1 MPDWIAWAA
10 TVLALVFGAPY
21 VIIGGWFMLVNAKKA
36 RRYAVTL
43 KHNEGAF
50 IALCVKKRWD
60 RWTFED
66 VTITPKNPGG
76 AYMAAAPGQLHIP
89 YRNILYYQEIQE
101 TANATE

>member
-1 MPDWIAWAA
+1 MFAWIA
-10 TVLALVFGAPY
+10 TILAVIFGLPW
-21 VIIGGWFMLVNAKKA
+21 IIVCVGHYAVNVKRAH
-36 RRYAVTL
+36 RYAVTL

-50 IALCVKKRWD
+50 VALCTRKRWD

-66 VTITPKNPGG
+66 VRITPTEPSGVIIQ
-76 AYMAAAPGQLHIP
+76 AAPGQLYVP